1 MNLKIR
7 SLLSTAVAIGVGV
20 IVLAGYFLPTI
31 SAVRFILLRIGLVLA
46 AVALLVGILNLVAVH
61 LRKLSSDQP
70 NSGYSLILVLALV
83 ITLIVGIVDMFQ
95 TYMFGK
101 PNFQMIKWIFTYI
114 HLPIETSLMAVTA
127 VSLIYAAAHILRERL
142 NVFSIIFFFVI
153 ILVLLTT
160 FSISSSLLPILQS
173 ARSWIVGVPALAGAR
188 GLLIGIALGSIAT
201 GLRILTGID
210 RPYGG

>member
-1 MNLKIR
+1 MRTKFI

-20 IVLAGYFLPTI
+20 IILAGYFLP
-31 SAVRFILLRIGLVLA
+31 SLRAVRFLLLRMGLVLA
-46 AVALLVGILNLVAVH
+46 ASALLVGIINLLLVH
-61 LRKLSSDQP
+61 FRKLSSDQP
-70 NSGYSLILVLALV
+70 NSGYSLILVIAL
-83 ITLIVGIVDMFQ
+83 IATLIIGIVDMVQ

-101 PNFQMIKWIFTYI
+101 PNFQMLNWVFTYI

-127 VSLIYAAAHILRERL
+127 VSLVYAAAHILRDRL
-142 NVFSIIFFFVI
+142 NIFSIIFFFVI
-153 ILVLLTT
+153 ILVLLSS
-160 FSISSSLLPILQS
+160 FSLSTSLLPILQS
-173 ARSWIVGVPALAGAR
+173 VRHWIVSVPALAGAR

>member
-31 SAVRFILLRIGLVLA
+31 SAVRFILLRTGLVLA
-46 AVALLVGILNLVAVH
+46 AVALLVGILNLVTVH

-101 PNFQMIKWIFTYI
+101 PNFQMIKWIFTYV

-153 ILVLLTT
+153 ILVLLTS

-173 ARSWIVGVPALAGAR
+173 ARSWIVSVPALAGAR